1 MIGGV
6 QAGASSKKGG
16 GCGGGAG
23 DSPLGGIVPLAFFLA
38 LAAGSFAYVAT
49 LDILRDELLVP
60 GGRLSRWIC
69 VASGTGLMA
78 ALARWV

>member
-1 MIGGV
+1 MGLALCETL
-6 QAGASSKKGG
+6 AGPAQRIFE
-16 GCGGGAG
+16 AT
-23 DSPLGGIVPLAFFLA
+23 FLA